1 MSYATL
7 ILGQSGTGKSTSL
20 RNLDPNK
27 VLLIQAISKPL
38 PFRSA
43 DWKPIGKDS
52 GTVFVCDNAS
62 TIVKAM
68 ERTDREI
75 IIIDDFQYIMSN
87 DFMKDITKDLKG
99 NSVFQRF
106 NEIAYNAWSIFDK
119 ATKLASHKRI
129 YILAHT
135 QENEY
140 GDTRIKTIGKLCDE
154 KIVLE
159 GMVTTVLQTTVIN
172 QQYKFLTQNNGK
184 NTVKSPMGMFTE
196 EHIDNDLAFV
206 DKTICDYYGISTTE

>member
-43 DWKPIGKDS
+43 DWKPIGKDG
-52 GTVFVCDNAS
+52 GTVFVCDNAN
-62 TIVKAM
+62 TIVRAM
-68 ERTDREI
+68 EKTDREI
-75 IIIDDFQYIMSN
+75 IIIDDFQYILAN
-87 DFMKDITKDLKG
+87 EFMRRAGEKSFDKFTDIG
-99 NSVFQRF
+99 R
-106 NEIAYNAWSIFDK
+106 NAWHIFDT
-119 ATKLASHKRI
+119 ATKLQANKRI

-184 NTVKSPMGMFTE
+184 NTVKSPMGMFDN
-196 EHIDNDLAFV
+196 EHIDNDLALV